1 MMRQRFSATSMQGKA
16 IRRCGSNVPT
26 GVVQVAGASIVPGFG
41 IQVLSEDPNERAIQR
56 TVFLK

>member
-1 MMRQRFSATSMQGKA
+1 MQGKA

-41 IQVLSEDPNERAIQR
+41 IQVLSEDPDKRAIER